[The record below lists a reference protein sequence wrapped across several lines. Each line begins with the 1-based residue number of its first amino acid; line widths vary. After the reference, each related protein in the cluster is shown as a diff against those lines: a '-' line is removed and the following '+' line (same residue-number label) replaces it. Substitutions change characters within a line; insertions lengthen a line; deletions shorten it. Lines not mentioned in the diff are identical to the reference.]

1 MYKIK
6 RKFKI
11 HQTQQNQKDSDI
23 HKYRNT
29 ILYKKKVDKDLFF
42 TLNSF
47 LNCISFI
54 RSIVSNF

>member
-29 ILYKKKVDKDLFF
+29 ILYKKKVDKDLFS
-42 TLNSF
+42 L
-47 LNCISFI
+47 
-54 RSIVSNF
+54 